1 MAVASSNARIGSSFD
16 EFLKEE
22 DMLGNAVGLALLR
35 VFAWKIREAMKAKA
49 ITKVEMVKRMKASSS
64 EVDRLLDPTSDKVE
78 LATLVRAADA
88 VGHKLSIDLVA

>member
-16 EFLKEE
+16 EFVKEE
-22 DMLGNAVGLALLR
+22 DMFGNAVGLALLR
-35 VFAWKIREAMKAKA
+35 VFARKIREAMKAKA
-49 ITKVEMVKRMKASSS
+49 IT
-64 EVDRLLDPTSDKVE
+64 KVE